1 MKVFISHQS
10 KDAEIA
16 SDIYR
21 ELKHYGIK
29 AYLDTFDNSL
39 VYDSEA
45 LTEHLKNIVRESSD
59 ILVVMSEN
67 TASSWWV
74 PFEIG
79 MAANQDLPTVTF
91 LQNSVGLPKYLD
103 YWPRLKTL
111 NDIEKYVR
119 IRREHKEHMQETRKA
134 LDSSIEMFSQ
144 RSASTTDTFYK
155 RLKSVL

>member
-29 AYLDTFDNSL
+29 AYLDTFGNSL
-39 VYDSEA
+39 AYDSKA

-79 MAANQDLPTVTF
+79 MAAN
-91 LQNSVGLPKYLD
+91 
-103 YWPRLKTL
+103 
-111 NDIEKYVR
+111 
-119 IRREHKEHMQETRKA
+119 
-134 LDSSIEMFSQ
+134 
-144 RSASTTDTFYK
+144 
-155 RLKSVL
+155 